1 MTKRKILIPIDGTER
16 SFSSLEFIKSLCTPD
31 TVEITIMNV
40 KELVFVDGLS
50 MCDEIKHSEQ
60 FGRELLNKAREML
73 QDYDV
78 KLFFTFGY
86 AGDEIVKKSNEDEYD
101 AIVMTKSTKS
111 GLTRIIGSC
120 TSYVLK
126 HSKIKVMVI
135 PK

>member
-16 SFSSLEFIKSLCTPD
+16 SFSSLEFIKSLCAPD

-50 MCDEIKHSEQ
+50 MSDEIKASEQ
-60 FGRELLNKAREML
+60 FGRELLSRAREIM
-73 QDYDV
+73 DGYEV

-86 AGDEIVKKSNEDEYD
+86 AGDEIVKKSNEEEYD

-111 GLTRIIGSC
+111 GLTRMIGSC

-126 HSKIKVMVI
+126 HTKTTVMVL